1 MKLAELCIRRPV
13 FATMLVMLF
22 VVLGAMSYLR
32 LGVDLYPNVDF
43 PIASISTTLKGASVE
58 EVETRVT
65 KPIEEGVNQIQGIDE
80 LSSQTKEGLSRVLVQ
95 FQLERDGADAAQDV
109 RDKVAIV
116 MAQLPEDVDAPIV
129 VKFDFDAS
137 PIMRI
142 AVSGDRDPR
151 ELTEIARKRI
161 KEDIETLSGVG
172 SVTIIGGEERAV
184 QIYVDTDKLDAY
196 NLSIGQVRRALAAQ
210 NIEVPGGRIDQGSR
224 ELVLRTMGR
233 LPRVEDFNDLIVGR
247 LGERPVMLR
256 DIATVVNGSEETRS
270 YADLDGHPAV
280 TLEVRKQSGSNSVA
294 VVEHVKKRLVEL
306 QEVIPPDIHYQIVKD
321 TSRFIVRSIDEAKF
335 RAPVEPGCLL
345 VLEVEF
351 TQIRSRVCKF
361 VGRASV
367 DGKTVTDGS
376 FTAMV
381 ADAPA

>member
-1 MKLAELCIRRPV
+1 MKLAEICIRRPV
-13 FATMLVMLF
+13 FATMLVLLF
-22 VVLGAMSYLR
+22 VVLGALSYSR

-65 KPIEEGVNQIQGIDE
+65 KPIEEAVNQIQGIDE
-80 LSSQTKEGLSRVLVQ
+80 LSSTTKEGLSRVLVQ
-95 FQLERDGADAAQDV
+95 FHLERDGADAAQDV

-116 MAQLPEDVDAPIV
+116 LAQLPEDVDPPVV

-151 ELTEIARKRI
+151 ELTEIAKKRI
-161 KEDIETLSGVG
+161 KEDIETISGVG

-196 NLSIGQVRRALAAQ
+196 GLAIGQVRRALQAQ

-233 LPRVEDFNDLIVGR
+233 MQRVEDFNDLIVGT

-256 DIATVVNGSEETRS
+256 DIATVVNGSAGRS
-270 YADLDGHPAV
+270 SS
-280 TLEVRKQSGSNSVA
+280 RC
-294 VVEHVKKRLVEL
+294 
-306 QEVIPPDIHYQIVKD
+306 DI
-321 TSRFIVRSIDEAKF
+321 A
-335 RAPVEPGCLL
+335 G
-345 VLEVEF
+345 
-351 TQIRSRVCKF
+351 
-361 VGRASV
+361 
-367 DGKTVTDGS
+367 
-376 FTAMV
+376 
-381 ADAPA
+381 